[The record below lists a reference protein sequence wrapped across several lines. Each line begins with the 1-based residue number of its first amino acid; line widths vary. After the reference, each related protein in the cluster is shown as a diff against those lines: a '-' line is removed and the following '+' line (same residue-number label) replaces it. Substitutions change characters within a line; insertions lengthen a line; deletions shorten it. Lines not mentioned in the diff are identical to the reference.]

1 MNGMGV
7 VGLLC
12 EYKKTIVQ
20 RGYGVSLTGAM
31 CKGKARRRFID
42 TRYKKRV
49 RVRWQESRKHIGV
62 REWGVYEYGM
72 KTQELCY

>member
-20 RGYGVSLTGAM
+20 RSYGVSLTGAM

-49 RVRWQESRKHIGV
+49 RVR
-62 REWGVYEYGM
+62 
-72 KTQELCY
+72 